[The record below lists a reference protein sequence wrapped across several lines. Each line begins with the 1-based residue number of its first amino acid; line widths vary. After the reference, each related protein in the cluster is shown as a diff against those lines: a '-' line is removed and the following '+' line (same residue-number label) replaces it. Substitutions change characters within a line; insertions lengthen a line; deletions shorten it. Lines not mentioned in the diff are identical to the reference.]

1 MGSPVEAQIDWKK
14 KYNDLLLYNCEN
26 DIMTLNYRINLLYDP
41 QLQIQNKYGNG
52 SSSGRAGGIVK
63 LGDNN
68 FQIPSTP

>member
-52 SSSGRAGGIVK
+52 SSSGRTGGIVK